1 MTTQQM
7 WTEDQPRLADIT
19 VPSTVP
25 STVPPPH
32 PHHRNWSQ
40 TSILPPN
47 SDLRTQLGSRG
58 GRPGPLPVLM
68 DPRKPAASNHSCLT
82 QLPEE
87 ANTKLP
93 ALICCSWTFCSSSRA
108 CFHRNDSSR
117 ARESRYLR
125 SRADTFGLFRPRDTS
140 SSVPVTLLPIGS
152 PTRARG
158 AESGREKEAQLA
170 TVRALAP

>member
-1 MTTQQM
+1 M
-7 WTEDQPRLADIT
+7 P
-19 VPSTVP
+19 
-25 STVPPPH
+25 PPPH
-32 PHHRNWSQ
+32 PHRNWSQ
-40 TSILPPN
+40 TSILSPN
-47 SDLRTQLGSRG
+47 SDLRTQLGSQRG
-58 GRPGPLPVLM
+58 RSGPLSVLM
-68 DPRKPAASNHSCLT
+68 DPHKPAGFNHNCLT

-87 ANTKLP
+87 ANMKLP

-117 ARESRYLR
+117 ARESRYQR

-158 AESGREKEAQLA
+158 AESGREKEAELA
-170 TVRALAP
+170 TVRALVP